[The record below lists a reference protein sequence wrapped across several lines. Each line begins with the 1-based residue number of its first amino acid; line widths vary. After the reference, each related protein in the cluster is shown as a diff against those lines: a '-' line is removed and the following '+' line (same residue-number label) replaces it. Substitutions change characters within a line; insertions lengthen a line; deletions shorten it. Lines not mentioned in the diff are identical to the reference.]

1 MDDYRFSDMEIADD
15 KDSEFDFTAA
25 EPKSKKCK
33 YLKIGIGLGVGV
45 LLLTV
50 LVIVLGL
57 LDNSNGNLATASPTN
72 TTVIPTPQP
81 TETNLRVFTPTCG
94 PFNVVAAPN
103 GDMNITYELGT
114 SSPNNKPAIR
124 ISASTTSSGYGA
136 VGFRNV
142 HNSSIGHMYGIDVV
156 AFDRRGVQDMV
167 ITTQPGPPAR
177 APLPSIVVQDQ
188 LIVGNLI
195 FARYFRDLQTNSS
208 YDMPLFKGMMI
219 NVAYSLGVGQVGLN
233 WQHHMF
239 AGSQNITL
247 QNC

>member
-1 MDDYRFSDMEIADD
+1 MQQSNNLEITVKEFEVEKPMPEEEESPRVGKVVAIVAGLVLMGAIALFMTILSSNVFP
-15 KDSEFDFTAA
+15 DSTDVIE
-25 EPKSKKCK
+25 EPKT
-33 YLKIGIGLGVGV
+33 I
-45 LLLTV
+45 
-50 LVIVLGL
+50 
-57 LDNSNGNLATASPTN
+57 NE
-72 TTVIPTPQP
+72 PQVR
-81 TETNLRVFTPTCG
+81 TFTPTCG
-94 PFNVVAAPN
+94 PFFAVAAP
-103 GDMNITYELGT
+103 GGVMNITYELGYST
-114 SSPNNKPAIR
+114 PFYKPAIR
-124 ISASTTSSGYGA
+124 ISAATTSSGYGA